1 MTSKNNY
8 SPDPKKQA
16 IYTNL
21 QNFKLSN
28 VTAKNIQQLTDPTF
42 IQSTNQDALIT
53 YNTINKAA
61 MRDGGPIPNTMK
73 IVSTTISDNS
83 RTVIF
88 TVNKGEVYQ
97 LMTIGAVATNPSG
110 DNAYQF
116 FMGGTDTDGLQ
127 ALLKWYYYSTTNNTG
142 PVFQGD
148 ADFPDMPMY
157 YDESTTMQ
165 LEIGGTFDSVKVQ
178 VAMIRVR

>member
-1 MTSKNNY
+1 MSNY
-8 SPDPKKQA
+8 APDPKKS
-16 IYTNL
+16 NL
-21 QNFKLSN
+21 YDQLVTRSVEN
-28 VTAKNIQQLTDPTF
+28 VTAEDITILTNPVKL
-42 IQSTNQDALIT
+42 SSVNQDQLIMMKI
-53 YNTINKAA
+53 INDAV
-61 MRDGGPIPNTMK
+61 MRDGSPMPNSMK
-73 IVSTTISDNS
+73 IVSTTFTDNS
-83 RTVIF
+83 RNVIF

-157 YDESTTMQ
+157 FDESTTMQ